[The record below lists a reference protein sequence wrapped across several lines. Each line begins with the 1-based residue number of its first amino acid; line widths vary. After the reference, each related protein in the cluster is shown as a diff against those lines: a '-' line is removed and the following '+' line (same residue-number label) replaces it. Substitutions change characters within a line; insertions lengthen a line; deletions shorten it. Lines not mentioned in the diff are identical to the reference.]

1 MGQNNIG
8 QRLARS
14 VLPPVS
20 FPSLAEDAM
29 HIVVNGWFWGQPN
42 TGSGQYL
49 HRLLPHLA
57 ALKTPPASDSGES
70 GQEAHRFTLLLP
82 RCPKQSQSL
91 SPIPATLTTVVSP
104 PPRLPRQ
111 LAKLYWEQV
120 TAPRR
125 AHGLGADL
133 LLVPYWAAPLW
144 QPAPTAVT
152 IHDLIPLLLPPYR
165 GGWLVRQYTRLVCL
179 SARRCAAVLSV
190 SEASKRDIV
199 RHLSIPEERVFAIH
213 HGPNTDELNDESAA
227 SDRSRRFRQI
237 QQKYTLPDRYFLY
250 LGGFDVRKNVLGI
263 VRAYR
268 RYLDL
273 GGDPSIKLVLA
284 GTLPRQDTPFFPDPR
299 RLVSQLELHDQ
310 VGFIGWVE
318 EEDKPAL
325 YAASAAFLFPSK
337 YEGFGM
343 MLLEAM
349 AAGAPAITSSE

>member
-1 MGQNNIG
+1 M
-8 QRLARS
+8 
-14 VLPPVS
+14 
-20 FPSLAEDAM
+20 
-29 HIVVNGWFWGQPN
+29 
-42 TGSGQYL
+42 
-49 HRLLPHLA
+49 
-57 ALKTPPASDSGES
+57 
-70 GQEAHRFTLLLP
+70 
-82 RCPKQSQSL
+82 
-91 SPIPATLTTVVSP
+91 
-104 PPRLPRQ
+104 
-111 LAKLYWEQV
+111 
-120 TAPRR
+120 
-125 AHGLGADL
+125 
-133 LLVPYWAAPLW
+133 
-144 QPAPTAVT
+144 
-152 IHDLIPLLLPPYR
+152 
-165 GGWLVRQYTRLVCL
+165 
-179 SARRCAAVLSV
+179 LSV

-284 GTLPRQDTPFFPDPR
+284 GTLPPQDTPFFPDPR